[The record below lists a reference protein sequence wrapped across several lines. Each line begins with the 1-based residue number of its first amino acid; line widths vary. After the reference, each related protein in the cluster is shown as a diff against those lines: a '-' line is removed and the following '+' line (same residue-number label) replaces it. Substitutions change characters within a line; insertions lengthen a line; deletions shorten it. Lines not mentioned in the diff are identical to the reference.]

1 MTRRLHVDTVAFRS
15 KSLISPLPLP
25 RKPENR
31 RKSRCIRFLCKWPVF
46 TWQILNVGPERV
58 AFCLAAASSPLGFG
72 LLVGQFPSAVL
83 RAGDDLQDSS
93 ASLTAI
99 VSICVCCAHNV
110 SINLFAS
117 FKVISHVATFSRK
130 ISSQNEPMRPRAI
143 SRVSR
148 SRLSFSSGAYLAVNL
163 PTTNERDTATA
174 KKPGNRRSS

>member
-1 MTRRLHVDTVAFRS
+1 MQMSRFHLANIERRPRACCILSGGRFFSARS
-15 KSLISPLPLP
+15 
-25 RKPENR
+25 
-31 RKSRCIRFLCKWPVF
+31 
-46 TWQILNVGPERV
+46 
-58 AFCLAAASSPLGFG
+58 G

-130 ISSQNEPMRPRAI
+130 ISSENEPMRPRAI